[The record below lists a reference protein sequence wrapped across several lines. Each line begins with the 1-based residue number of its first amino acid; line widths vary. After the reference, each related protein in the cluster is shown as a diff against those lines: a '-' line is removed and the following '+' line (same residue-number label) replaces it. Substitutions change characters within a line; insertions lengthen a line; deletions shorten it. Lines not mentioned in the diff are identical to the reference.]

1 MSGRPAF
8 ALEKRSL
15 RSAYHAT
22 ANRTLTYPSASV
34 TTLQPSIIG
43 LRSCA
48 FDHVPSIMRLTRR
61 RRRASPSPLGSRRT
75 EAPRGRGI
83 LVGSGPL
90 LAIVLEAARPVQRRL
105 RDTLRGK

>member
-43 LRSCA
+43 LRTCA
-48 FDHVPSIMRLTRR
+48 FDHVPLIMRVRSCALRGGAGGT
-61 RRRASPSPLGSRRT
+61 SPSPLGSRRT

-105 RDTLRGK
+105 R